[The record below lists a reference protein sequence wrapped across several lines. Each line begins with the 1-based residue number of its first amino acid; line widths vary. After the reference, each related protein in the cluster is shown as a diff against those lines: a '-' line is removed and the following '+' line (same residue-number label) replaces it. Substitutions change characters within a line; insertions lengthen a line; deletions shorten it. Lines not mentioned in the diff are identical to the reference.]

1 MEEYIYLDN
10 AATTFPKPEAVYQA
24 LDRANRNAAVNAG
37 RGSYALAEQAKQL
50 IEDTRGL
57 LLTLTKAKP
66 AAEVVFTPSATF
78 ACNQI
83 FGGLPWKRE
92 DIVYV
97 SPYEHNAVMR
107 TLHFLQQRYGFA
119 IEELSV
125 DAGTLELDLEKIRY
139 QFIQNPPTVLAMTHI
154 SNVTGYILPVE
165 EVAALTDTEKTT
177 VIVDGSQALGL
188 IPVRLEQSGID
199 YYIFAGHKTL
209 YGPFGVG
216 GYIAQSTGNAEK
228 LGLVIAGGTGSNS
241 LNLEMPQLLPDRYE
255 PGSPNVPAIAGL
267 KAAIETFGSNY
278 EEMCQTIEEHYQKER
293 ELTELLETELQKI
306 QGVHTYFPQ
315 DKEKRNGI
323 CSFTIE
329 GYSSDDVGMLLDED
343 YHIAVRCGYHCA
355 PLIHKYLKDEPYGG
369 TVRVGIG
376 QFNTKEDIRQLIH
389 AVEEIARG

>member
-10 AATTFPKPEAVYQA
+10 AATTFPKPEAVYRA

-107 TLHFLQQRYGFA
+107 TLHFLQKRYGFA

-165 EVAALTDTEKTT
+165 EVN
-177 VIVDGSQALGL
+177 I
-188 IPVRLEQSGID
+188 
-199 YYIFAGHKTL
+199 
-209 YGPFGVG
+209 
-216 GYIAQSTGNAEK
+216 
-228 LGLVIAGGTGSNS
+228 
-241 LNLEMPQLLPDRYE
+241 
-255 PGSPNVPAIAGL
+255 
-267 KAAIETFGSNY
+267 
-278 EEMCQTIEEHYQKER
+278 
-293 ELTELLETELQKI
+293 
-306 QGVHTYFPQ
+306 
-315 DKEKRNGI
+315 
-323 CSFTIE
+323 
-329 GYSSDDVGMLLDED
+329 
-343 YHIAVRCGYHCA
+343 
-355 PLIHKYLKDEPYGG
+355 
-369 TVRVGIG
+369 
-376 QFNTKEDIRQLIH
+376 
-389 AVEEIARG
+389 

>member
-10 AATTFPKPEAVYQA
+10 AATTFPKPEAVYRA

-57 LLTLTKAKP
+57 LLTLTKAKT

-125 DAGTLELDLEKIRY
+125 DVGTLELDLEKIRY

-216 GYIAQSTGNAEK
+216 GYIAQSAGKAEK

-267 KAAIETFGSNY
+267 KAAIEELGNHY
-278 EEMCQTIEEHYQKER
+278 EEMKQSMETHYHG
-293 ELTELLETELQKI
+293 ELELLEMLETELQKI
-306 QGVHTYFPQ
+306 QGIHTYFPQ
-315 DKEKRNGI
+315 DKEKRSGI

>member
-10 AATTFPKPEAVYQA
+10 AATTFPKPEAVYRA
-24 LDRANRNAAVNAG
+24 LDWANRNAAVNAG

-57 LLTLTKAKP
+57 LLTLTKAKT

-107 TLHFLQQRYGFA
+107 TLHFLQKRYGFA

-125 DAGTLELDLEKIRY
+125 DAGNLELDLEKIRY

-188 IPVRLEQSGID
+188 IPVRLEQSDID

-267 KAAIETFGSNY
+267 KAAIETF
-278 EEMCQTIEEHYQKER
+278 
-293 ELTELLETELQKI
+293 
-306 QGVHTYFPQ
+306 
-315 DKEKRNGI
+315 
-323 CSFTIE
+323 
-329 GYSSDDVGMLLDED
+329 
-343 YHIAVRCGYHCA
+343 
-355 PLIHKYLKDEPYGG
+355 
-369 TVRVGIG
+369 
-376 QFNTKEDIRQLIH
+376 
-389 AVEEIARG
+389 

>member
-50 IEDTRGL
+50 IEDTREL
-57 LLTLTKAKP
+57 LLTIAKAKP
-66 AAEVVFTPSATF
+66 EAKVVFTPSATF

-83 FGGLPWKRE
+83 FGGLPWSKE
-92 DIVYV
+92 DVVYV

-107 TLHFLQQRYGFA
+107 TLHFLQKRYGFE

-125 DAGTLELDLEKIRY
+125 DAKTLEPDLEKIRY
-139 QFIQNPPTVLAMTHI
+139 QFIQKPPTVLAMTHV
-154 SNVTGYILPVE
+154 SNVTGYILPIE
-165 EVAALTDTEKTT
+165 EIAALADAAKTT

-188 IPVRLEQSGID
+188 VPVCLEKSGID

-216 GYIAQSTGNAEK
+216 GYIAQSAGKAEK

-267 KAAIETFGSNY
+267 KAAIEELGNHY
-278 EEMCQTIEEHYQKER
+278 EEMKQSMETHYHG
-293 ELTELLETELQKI
+293 ELELLEMLETELQKI
-306 QGVHTYFPQ
+306 QGIHTYFPQ
-315 DKEKRNGI
+315 DKEKRSGI

-355 PLIHKYLKDEPYGG
+355 PLIHKYLKDE
-369 TVRVGIG
+369 GI
-376 QFNTKEDIRQLIH
+376 L
-389 AVEEIARG
+389 